1 MEVWIRILT
10 KSVEQPAT
18 DAQIVS
24 LNGSK
29 ESYIL
34 YGNNEMR

>member
-1 MEVWIRILT
+1 MRIFT
-10 KSVEQPAT
+10 KSMEQPAT

-24 LNGSK
+24 LNGSR

-34 YGNNEMR
+34 YGNDEMR